1 MVPCRFFTALVLH
14 NHLVSA
20 DLWRA
25 FHSLTNTSL
34 SACICTIG
42 GLLSPALARLDGD
55 RSLGALYSRGLGK
68 VLIETVLSG
77 WDISSMGV
85 QNAVVSSV
93 LVANSPQL
101 ALSFLYFAVNTVLTS
116 MSSANEW
123 SHFSVKH
130 AEKQQP
136 KPLRTSNPVGQQR
149 GTHFLQ
155 LPLRFAI
162 PLGVVATILHWLIS
176 QSIFLVVVSRYN
188 ANGSLESAFELATC
202 GYSPIGM
209 IFVIICGIA
218 MLLCLLGISMIKL
231 DGSIPIVSGC
241 SAAISAACHLRW
253 HSGDGIQTT
262 GLLSSDRDSRVQMVE
277 GPLVWGKVFR
287 DSEEFLWS
295 NEIHSEESKQYSFA
309 SGEGL
314 RWREKVTTPQIG
326 KVDDL

>member
-1 MVPCRFFTALVLH
+1 VAQLE
-14 NHLVSA
+14 
-20 DLWRA
+20 
-25 FHSLTNTSL
+25 
-34 SACICTIG
+34 
-42 GLLSPALARLDGD
+42 GD
-55 RSLGALYSRGLGK
+55 RSLAALYSRGLGR
-68 VLIETVLSG
+68 VLIETALSG
-77 WDISSMGV
+77 WDISYMGV

-116 MSSANEW
+116 MSSAKEW

-136 KPLRTSNPVGQQR
+136 KPLRTSNPIGQQR

-162 PLGVVATILHWLIS
+162 PVGVVLTIIHWLIS

-188 ANGSLESAFELATC
+188 ANGSLENAFQLATC

-209 IFVIICGIA
+209 IFVIICGIV

-241 SAAISAACHLRW
+241 SAAISAVCHLRFPA
-253 HSGDGIQTT
+253 GDGSEQT
-262 GLLSSDRDSRVQMVE
+262 GPLSSDRDSRIQMAK
-277 GPLVWGKVFR
+277 GTLVWGKVVR
-287 DSEEFLWS
+287 DSQEFLWS
-295 NEIHSEESKQYSFA
+295 NEIYSEESKEYSFA

-314 RWREKVTTPQIG
+314 TWREKVTTPQNG
-326 KVDDL
+326 KMDGS